1 MNNFFYNNSEYSL
14 FRKALK
20 DTKGETILINI
31 LSTDPSLNEDKQE
44 VVQPQR
50 KNQSSK
56 FEPTTPFGKF
66 FGARKATRTT
76 PVDMKDFSSWKNK
89 NYRKVEQNINNEE
102 QLEAPKFSL
111 SDYMNRTMGS
121 NKFNDTDQLA
131 TEKQKPINELST
143 DDPLYK
149 RFSLDSYLHKLEEQN
164 KSKNKFKA
172 NDDLL
177 EPLGDL
183 SQNVVPDSSQ
193 DEDFGLTSEINVEGV
208 AFDEDIS
215 GEKFSFEQSELDKVK
230 SRLEKMEREAANIKE
245 KSTTKVINSNEL
257 SSIAND
263 GEEEGLDLTK
273 LLGEEVNINEDD
285 IDKVNK
291 KLGSNEETETPEET
305 EDKTQNESPKIKNK
319 TFVEINRNEGFEEKT
334 TDTADITDIG
344 DIADIDATT
353 EKLASKIDDSEEDDF
368 DKLMQEINE
377 ELDSEDA
384 ADAEMNA
391 EPEIPS
397 NIDVSNNEDN
407 EDDEDDID
415 IDDVSGETFDEDVSE
430 DIDED
435 SENSLKKDTDIT
447 DRTSHIK
454 AGRTDYVTKD
464 DLQSMSEEL
473 LEKFASMN
481 KKEQPSPY
489 YRDVNVNYIDGTQN
503 PVEPIQQIV
512 DAVNPTEQTKVVI
525 AGAPGYVDRGEVSQT
540 SEVVS
545 DGNSDYVDIY
555 GNPVDPNNKLQTR
568 ILEMIEENKKADAE
582 ARAKLKLVEDEKNKM
597 AEEYESRLKD
607 LEQAFKKK
615 DEETK
620 QKAYLDK
627 LKSDIKLKKAES
639 NFKLREQRIKEFE
652 KESSDKQKIGFM
664 LRKELKNNLNISNLE
679 MDKKL
684 LEVASKIRKE
694 YEIEQ
699 EEELRK
705 VREQAAQREVIESPA
720 LEEVEEEEEQEE
732 EKPKTTKKSTTSK
745 TTKKKTTR
753 RSHSHTRT
761 ARRKI
766 DSDIIGSINFE

>member
-1 MNNFFYNNSEYSL
+1 MNNFFYNSSEYSL

-20 DTKGETILINI
+20 DTTGEPILINI
-31 LSTDPSLNEDKQE
+31 LSTDPSLNDDKQE

-102 QLEAPKFSL
+102 KLEAPKFSL
-111 SDYMNRTMGS
+111 SDYMNKTMGA
-121 NKFNDTDQLA
+121 NKFNDSDQLT
-131 TEKQKPINELST
+131 TETQKPINELST

-183 SQNVVPDSSQ
+183 SQNIIPDSSQ
-193 DEDFGLTSEINVEGV
+193 DEDFGLNSEVNVEGV
-208 AFDEDIS
+208 AFDENIS
-215 GEKFSFEQSELDKVK
+215 GEKFSFDQSELDKVK
-230 SRLEKMEREAANIKE
+230 TRLEKMEKEAANIKE
-245 KSTTKVINSNEL
+245 KATTKVINTNEL
-257 SSIAND
+257 SSIAHD
-263 GEEEGLDLTK
+263 GEEEGLDINK
-273 LLGEEVNINEDD
+273 LLGQDVNLNEDD

-291 KLGSNEETETPEET
+291 KLGSQEDEEISATQETSKSEP
-305 EDKTQNESPKIKNK
+305 PKVKNK
-319 TFVEINRNEGFEEKT
+319 TFLEINRNEGFEET
-334 TDTADITDIG
+334 TAETPLAETEDAINADSSVDSS
-344 DIADIDATT
+344 ADSVSDDDA
-353 EKLASKIDDSEEDDF
+353 DDF

-377 ELDSEDA
+377 ELDEEDA
-384 ADAEMNA
+384 AQEDLAGEL
-391 EPEIPS
+391 EPVKVD
-397 NIDVSNNEDN
+397 DVSS
-407 EDDEDDID
+407 DDEDEEDTDIVD
-415 IDDVSGETFDEDVSE
+415 DAEGEDVSGET
-430 DIDED
+430 IDEVD
-435 SENSLKKDTDIT
+435 ETEDTNEDGENALEADPEVIG
-447 DRTSHIK
+447 RTSHIK
-454 AGRTDYVTKD
+454 PGRPEYVTKD

-473 LEKFASMN
+473 LEKFTNMN
-481 KKEQPSPY
+481 RKEQPSPY
-489 YRDVNVNYIDGTQN
+489 YRDVNINYVDGN
-503 PVEPIQQIV
+503 PVEPVEQVI
-512 DAVNPTEQTKVVI
+512 DAVTPAGQTKVVV
-525 AGAPGYVDRGEVSQT
+525 AGVPGFDGNEVSQT
-540 SEVVS
+540 SGVV
-545 DGNSDYVDIY
+545 DGEQPYVDIY
-555 GNPVDPNNKLQTR
+555 GNPVDPNNHLQTR

-652 KESSDKQKIGFM
+652 KESSEKQKIGVM

-705 VREQAAQREVIESPA
+705 VREQAAAAQSEVIESQVE
-720 LEEVEEEEEQEE
+720 EEVEEEEE

-766 DSDIIGSINFE
+766 DSDIIGGINFE